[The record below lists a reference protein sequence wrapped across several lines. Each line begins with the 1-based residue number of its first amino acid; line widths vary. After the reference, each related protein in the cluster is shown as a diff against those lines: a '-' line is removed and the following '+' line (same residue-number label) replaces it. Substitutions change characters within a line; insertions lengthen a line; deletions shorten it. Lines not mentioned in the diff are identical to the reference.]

1 MRVPCLLVLT
11 LVSLTLAS
19 CAGGSGQYGGA
30 ASLNMVT
37 VDQLPEPTIDD
48 FKASDRP
55 YRVGPFDKLIVSVFR
70 VEDLSKVEIQV
81 DVSGRMSFP
90 LIGTL
95 EVAGQTPGEIET
107 SVEDRLRGRFIND
120 PQVTVN
126 LQEVGSQTVTIG
138 GEVERPGLY
147 PVIGRMTLMRAV
159 ATAEGTTE
167 FAANDDVVIFR
178 TVNNTDY
185 AALFNLKAI
194 ERGNYADPEVYPS
207 DVVIVGENHAKR
219 VFKDYIA
226 PFVAPIVL
234 ATQRIAIP

>member
-1 MRVPCLLVLT
+1 ALV
-11 LVSLTLAS
+11 S
-19 CAGGSGQYGGA
+19 CAGGGGVYGRA
-30 ASLNMVT
+30 ASLDMVS
-37 VDQLPEPTIDD
+37 VEQLPEPTIDD

-55 YRVGPFDKLIVSVFR
+55 YRVGPFDKLMVSVFR
-70 VEDLSKVEIQV
+70 VEDLSNVEIQV

-90 LIGTL
+90 LIGTV
-95 EVAGQTPGEIET
+95 EVAGLTPGEIED
-107 SVEDRLRGRFIND
+107 SMEDRLRGRFIND

-138 GEVERPGLY
+138 GEVEKPGLY

-167 FAANDDVVIFR
+167 FAKHDDVMIFR

-207 DVVIVGENHAKR
+207 DVVIVGENRVKR
-219 VFKDYIA
+219 VFKDYIS
-226 PFVAPIVL
+226 PFVTPIVL
-234 ATQRIAIP
+234 VTERIANQP